1 MVERRIAMS
10 ILKSTFNQFINY
22 IVSWLDN
29 ARFVPRMDIAMP
41 PVEIGFVY
49 LELSNDIESFYSA
62 SKNNKQIL

>member
-62 SKNNKQIL
+62 SKDNKQIL